1 MKNYALIT
9 GASSGIGLAMAEI
22 FAHHTTNLVLVARS
36 IATLKKI
43 KSDLEKKYGIVVH
56 ILKKDLAREESPK
69 EIYDFTIDKN
79 IHIEYL
85 VNNAWFWDYGPFVDS
100 ELQRDQDMIQ
110 VNIGALTMLT
120 RYFIESMKKHSSGKI
135 LNVASTAA
143 FQPWPYMAVY
153 FASKAYVSSF
163 WLALSKEVEKYG
175 ITVTTLYP
183 GPTQSNFAKNAK
195 ASSVKIFG
203 WKLPTSHQVAQF
215 AYEHMMKG
223 KKIAIHGF
231 ANRLLAWITKFLPM
245 NILLNMMELALKK

>member
-85 VNNAWFWDYGPFVDS
+85 VNNA
-100 ELQRDQDMIQ
+100 
-110 VNIGALTMLT
+110 
-120 RYFIESMKKHSSGKI
+120 
-135 LNVASTAA
+135 
-143 FQPWPYMAVY
+143 
-153 FASKAYVSSF
+153 
-163 WLALSKEVEKYG
+163 
-175 ITVTTLYP
+175 
-183 GPTQSNFAKNAK
+183 
-195 ASSVKIFG
+195 
-203 WKLPTSHQVAQF
+203 
-215 AYEHMMKG
+215 
-223 KKIAIHGF
+223 
-231 ANRLLAWITKFLPM
+231 
-245 NILLNMMELALKK
+245 